1 MRYNKIFLYSSSYDR
16 KGAINLTDQ
25 DIYLSLPKEDHITIM
40 KFLNKSN
47 LHNEIRDNG
56 EFIEIL
62 VKVDENN
69 SENGIKVAKEI
80 TNLVID
86 VIKDNLLKDYIYK
99 QYKDTYPNEENNIYL
114 LSLELIKQKEYIIRK
129 SIYSKIYNYILNNN
143 HINIDG
149 FVKFRMKEFIKYIS
163 VVADLALEEYLINK
177 DQEEFINV
185 LKYFVD
191 IQEEKIDLIKIHI
204 ISNNLFILYDKYG
217 NKIENIDDEDLI
229 NLAIK
234 ENLNYEDFLIS
245 TLLTLCPKKIEILDE
260 VENNISKEMI
270 DMIKSIFINR
280 VSMILKN

>member
-1 MRYNKIFLYSSSYDR
+1 
-16 KGAINLTDQ
+16 
-25 DIYLSLPKEDHITIM
+25 
-40 KFLNKSN
+40 
-47 LHNEIRDNG
+47 
-56 EFIEIL
+56 
-62 VKVDENN
+62 
-69 SENGIKVAKEI
+69 
-80 TNLVID
+80 
-86 VIKDNLLKDYIYK
+86 
-99 QYKDTYPNEENNIYL
+99 
-114 LSLELIKQKEYIIRK
+114 
-129 SIYSKIYNYILNNN
+129 
-143 HINIDG
+143 
-149 FVKFRMKEFIKYIS
+149 MKEFIKYIS

-204 ISNNLFILYDKYG
+204 ISNNLFILYDKHG